1 MTPLFRYTT
10 VRHLAR
16 AKLRTTLTMVGIALG
31 VALYVAIRLCNESVS
46 ASFRDTMSALS
57 GAATLEVI
65 GGQDGIDESVYATV
79 ADTPGVVAAAP
90 VIQRTVAL
98 EEDPTVSLTI
108 VGVDPFSE
116 AAFRTSELDG
126 EPNGLPEPFLLDPT
140 AVLLTRS
147 FAQTHGL
154 AVGETLRVIDEDRVV
169 SLTVAGLLAPGRLA
183 RAWGGSIALM
193 DIAAAQWTLG
203 RLGTLDRID
212 ILTDPAAVDVVRAA
226 LQDRLSASV
235 TLQRPE
241 RRLAHA
247 ERVVRSFQ
255 VNLTALSGIALLV
268 GLFLIYNTMTYAL
281 LRRRAEIGLLRAI
294 GVTRRRLLALL
305 TAESLAFGAAGG
317 LVGVPLGALLA
328 RAALGTVSRT
338 VEALYQGAPA
348 QTIALT
354 PALAAEGVALG
365 CVVAVIAA
373 MIPIWEALHTVPREV
388 LHAGWV
394 ERRRQF
400 RAGPLAVAGL
410 GWFALAAWAAQA
422 GPVDGIP
429 LFGYAAALFV
439 VLGGACLAPLA
450 GLALARVVDPLA
462 LRLRW
467 VEARIAGGTLASTP
481 GRTAV
486 AAGALMTA
494 LAMMVSVIVMVGSF
508 RRTVER
514 WIADTISADVFVTPA
529 ARAAVGPSVHFSDG
543 SIVTALQAVPG
554 VAAVDPYRQI
564 PVHYDDGRPILVSAR
579 DLALVA
585 QRSTVLFERGD
596 PREILRQLA
605 SGASVAVSEILARTH
620 GLRAGGTIT
629 LPTPT
634 GPATFPIVGV
644 FFDYATDGGRV
655 LMDRSLFVS
664 HWNDSGVNAAAV
676 YLDADGDIEAI
687 QAAMTRALAPLH
699 RVTMTTNRDLKREVL
714 EVFDQTFAITRALN
728 LVALAV
734 AMLGVSN
741 TVLAIVLER
750 RREIGV
756 LRALGTT
763 RRQIGRIVACEAAL
777 IGLVGTALGAAT
789 GFGVSLILIRVV
801 NIQSFGW
808 TIGFWWEPTEV
819 LAAAGLTFAAA
830 LAAGWLPARYAAR
843 SPLVE
848 VLTDE

>member
-16 AKLRTTLTMVGIALG
+16 AKLRTALTMVGIALG

-65 GGQDGIDESVYATV
+65 GGQDGVDESVYATV

-126 EPNGLPEPFLLDPT
+126 EPNDLPEPFLLDPT

-154 AVGETLRVIDEDRVV
+154 AVGEPLRVVDADRVV
-169 SLTVAGLLAPGRLA
+169 SLTVAGLLAPGRRA
-183 RAWGGSIALM
+183 RAWGGRIALM

-212 ILTDPAAVDVVRAA
+212 ILTDPDAVDVVRAA
-226 LQDRLSASV
+226 LQGRLPASL

-305 TAESLAFGAAGG
+305 TAESLAFGAVGG

-354 PALAAEGVALG
+354 PALAAEGLALG
-365 CVVAVIAA
+365 CVVAVVAA
-373 MIPIWEALHTVPREV
+373 MIPIREALRTVPREV

-394 ERRRQF
+394 ERRRQL
-400 RAGPLAVAGL
+400 RAGPVAVTGL

-543 SIVTALQAVPG
+543 NIVTALQAVPG

-564 PVHYDDGRPILVSAR
+564 PVHYEGRPILVSAR
-579 DLALVA
+579 DLTLVA

-605 SGASVAVSEILARTH
+605 SGAGVAVSEVLARTH

-634 GPATFPIVGV
+634 GPATFPIIGV

-655 LMDRSLFVS
+655 LMDRSVFVS

-687 QAAMTRALAPLH
+687 QAAMAQSLAPSH

-714 EVFDQTFAITRALN
+714 DVFDQTFAITRALD

-734 AMLGVSN
+734 AMLGVAN

-801 NIQSFGW
+801 NVQSFGW

-819 LAAAGLTFAAA
+819 LAAAGLAFAAA

>member
-16 AKLRTTLTMVGIALG
+16 AKLRTALTMVGIALG

-57 GAATLEVI
+57 GATTLEVI
-65 GGQDGIDESVYATV
+65 GGQDGVDESVYATV

-116 AAFRTSELDG
+116 TAFRTSELDG
-126 EPNGLPEPFLLDPT
+126 EPNDLPEPFLLDPT

-154 AVGETLRVIDEDRVV
+154 AVGETLRVVDADRVV

-212 ILTDPAAVDVVRAA
+212 ILTDPDAVDVVRAA
-226 LQDRLSASV
+226 LQGRLSASV

-305 TAESLAFGAAGG
+305 TAESLAFGAVGG

-354 PALAAEGVALG
+354 PALAAEGLALG
-365 CVVAVIAA
+365 CVVAVVAA
-373 MIPIWEALHTVPREV
+373 MIPIREALRTVPREV

-394 ERRRQF
+394 ERHRQL
-400 RAGPLAVAGL
+400 RAGPLAVTGL

-564 PVHYDDGRPILVSAR
+564 PVHYEGRPILVSAR
-579 DLALVA
+579 DLTLVA
-585 QRSTVLFERGD
+585 QRSTVFFERGD

-605 SGASVAVSEILARTH
+605 SGAGVAVSEVLARTH

-655 LMDRSLFVS
+655 LMDRSVFVS

-687 QAAMTRALAPLH
+687 QAAMAQSLAPSH

-714 EVFDQTFAITRALN
+714 DVFDQTFAITRALD

-734 AMLGVSN
+734 AMLGVAN

-777 IGLVGTALGAAT
+777 IGLVGTALGVAT

-801 NIQSFGW
+801 NVQSFGW

-819 LAAAGLTFAAA
+819 MAAAGLAFAAA

>member
-1 MTPLFRYTT
+1 
-10 VRHLAR
+10 
-16 AKLRTTLTMVGIALG
+16 MVGIALG

-57 GAATLEVI
+57 GAATLEII
-65 GGQDGIDESVYATV
+65 GGQDGFDEAVYATV
-79 ADTPGVVAAAP
+79 AATPGVTAAAP
-90 VIQRTVAL
+90 ILQRTVAL
-98 EEDPTVSLTI
+98 EREPSVSLTI

-116 AAFRTSELDG
+116 TAFRTYELEG
-126 EPNGLPEPFLLDPT
+126 GPNDLPEPFLRDPT

-147 FAQTHGL
+147 FAHDHGF
-154 AVGETLRVIDEDRVV
+154 AVGKPLRVIEEDRAVN
-169 SLTVAGLLAPGRLA
+169 LTVAGLLAPVRLA
-183 RAWGGSIALM
+183 RAWGGGVAFM
-193 DIAAAQWTLG
+193 DIAAAQWMFG
-203 RLGTLDRID
+203 RLGKLDRID
-212 ILTDPAAVDVVRAA
+212 VLTDPGAVDAVRAA
-226 LQDRLSASV
+226 LQTRLPAGL

-281 LRRRAEIGLLRAI
+281 LRRRAEIGLLRAL

-305 TAESLAFGAAGG
+305 TAESLAFGAVGG
-317 LVGVPLGALLA
+317 LIGVPLGALLA
-328 RAALGTVSRT
+328 WAALGTVSRT

-354 PALAAEGVALG
+354 PALAAEGLALG
-365 CVVAVIAA
+365 CVVAVVAA
-373 MIPIWEALHTVPREV
+373 MIPIWEALLTVPREV

-394 ERRRQF
+394 ERRRQM
-400 RAGPLAVAGL
+400 RAGPMAVVGLA
-410 GWFALAAWAAQA
+410 WFALAAWAGQV
-422 GPVDGIP
+422 GPVNGIP
-429 LFGYAAALFV
+429 LFGYTAALFV

-462 LRLRW
+462 LRLGW

-529 ARAAVGPSVHFSDG
+529 ARAAVGPSAHFSDDR
-543 SIVTALQAVPG
+543 IVPALRAVPG

-564 PVHYDDGRPILVSAR
+564 PVQYEGRPILVSGR
-579 DLALVA
+579 DLTLVA
-585 QRSTVLFERGD
+585 QRSTVLFERGV
-596 PREILRQLA
+596 PREILRRMA
-605 SGASVAVSEILARTH
+605 AGEGVAVSEVLARTH
-620 GLRAGGTIT
+620 GLRAGGAIT

-634 GPATFPIVGV
+634 GLVTFPILGV

-655 LMDRSLFVS
+655 LMDRSALLK
-664 HWNDSGVNAAAV
+664 HWSDSGVNAAAV
-676 YLDADGDIEAI
+676 YLDADADVEGVR
-687 QAAMTRALAPLH
+687 AAMSRALAAAH
-699 RVTMTTNRDLKREVL
+699 RVTMTTNRELKREVL
-714 EVFDQTFAITRALN
+714 EVFDQTFAITRALD

-734 AMLGVSN
+734 AMLGVAN

-763 RRQIGRIVACEAAL
+763 RRQVGRIVVCEAGL
-777 IGLVGTALGAAT
+777 IGLVGMALGVAT

-801 NIQSFGW
+801 NVQSFGW
-808 TIGFWWEPTEV
+808 TIGFWWGPTDV
-819 LAAAGLTFAAA
+819 LAAAGLAFAAA
-830 LAAGWLPARYAAR
+830 VAAGWLPARHAAR

>member
-1 MTPLFRYTT
+1 
-10 VRHLAR
+10 
-16 AKLRTTLTMVGIALG
+16 MVGIALG

-65 GGQDGIDESVYATV
+65 GGQDGVDESVYATV

-90 VIQRTVAL
+90 VIQRTVAI

-126 EPNGLPEPFLLDPT
+126 EPNDLPEPFLLDPT

-154 AVGETLRVIDEDRVV
+154 AVGETLRVIDADRVV

-212 ILTDPAAVDVVRAA
+212 ILTDPDAVDVVRAA
-226 LQDRLSASV
+226 LQGRLPASV

-305 TAESLAFGAAGG
+305 TAESLAFGAVGG

-354 PALAAEGVALG
+354 PALAAEGLALG
-365 CVVAVIAA
+365 CVVAVVAA
-373 MIPIWEALHTVPREV
+373 MIPIREALRTVPREV

-394 ERRRQF
+394 ERHRQL
-400 RAGPLAVAGL
+400 RAGPLAVTGL
-410 GWFALAAWAAQA
+410 GWFALAAWAARA

-564 PVHYDDGRPILVSAR
+564 PVHYEGRPILVSAR
-579 DLALVA
+579 DLTLVA

-605 SGASVAVSEILARTH
+605 SGAGVAVSEVLARTH

-634 GPATFPIVGV
+634 GSAAFPIVGV

-655 LMDRSLFVS
+655 LMDRSVLVS

-676 YLDADGDIEAI
+676 YLDADGDLEAI
-687 QAAMTRALAPLH
+687 QAAMAQSLAPSH

-714 EVFDQTFAITRALN
+714 EVFDQTFAITRALD

-734 AMLGVSN
+734 AMLGVAN

-801 NIQSFGW
+801 NVQSFGW

-819 LAAAGLTFAAA
+819 LAAAGLAFAAA

>member
-10 VRHLAR
+10 IRHLER
-16 AKLRTTLTMVGIALG
+16 AKLRTALTMIGIALG

-65 GGQDGIDESVYATV
+65 GGQDGVDESVYATV

-126 EPNGLPEPFLLDPT
+126 EPNDLPEPFLLDPT
-140 AVLLTRS
+140 AVLLARS

-169 SLTVAGLLAPGRLA
+169 NLTVAGLLAPGRLA
-183 RAWGGSIALM
+183 RVWGGSIALM

-212 ILTDPAAVDVVRAA
+212 ILTDPDAVDVVRAA
-226 LQDRLSASV
+226 LQGRLPTSV

-305 TAESLAFGAAGG
+305 TAESLAFGAVGG

-354 PALAAEGVALG
+354 PALAAEGLALG
-365 CVVAVIAA
+365 CVVAVVAA
-373 MIPIWEALHTVPREV
+373 MIPIREALRTVPREV

-394 ERRRQF
+394 ERHRQL
-400 RAGPLAVAGL
+400 RAGPLAVTGL

-422 GPVDGIP
+422 GPVAGIP

-564 PVHYDDGRPILVSAR
+564 PVHYEGRPILVSAR
-579 DLALVA
+579 DLTLVA

-605 SGASVAVSEILARTH
+605 SGSGVAVSEVLARTH
-620 GLRAGGTIT
+620 GLHAGGTIT

-655 LMDRSLFVS
+655 LMDRSVFVS

-687 QAAMTRALAPLH
+687 RAAMAQSLAPSH

-714 EVFDQTFAITRALN
+714 DIFDQTFAITRALD

-734 AMLGVSN
+734 AMLGVAN

-801 NIQSFGW
+801 NVQSFGW
-808 TIGFWWEPTEV
+808 TIGFWWEPAEV
-819 LAAAGLTFAAA
+819 LAAAGLAFAAA

>member
-1 MTPLFRYTT
+1 VTPLFRYTT

-16 AKLRTTLTMVGIALG
+16 AKLRTALTMVGIALG

-57 GAATLEVI
+57 GATTLEVI
-65 GGQDGIDESVYATV
+65 GGQDGVDESVYATV

-116 AAFRTSELDG
+116 TAFRTSELDG
-126 EPNGLPEPFLLDPT
+126 EPNDLPEPFLLDPT

-154 AVGETLRVIDEDRVV
+154 AVGETLRVVDADRVV

-212 ILTDPAAVDVVRAA
+212 ILTDPDAVDVVRAA
-226 LQDRLSASV
+226 LQGRLSASV

-305 TAESLAFGAAGG
+305 TAESLAFGAVGG

-354 PALAAEGVALG
+354 PALAAEGLALG
-365 CVVAVIAA
+365 CVVAVVAA
-373 MIPIWEALHTVPREV
+373 MIPIREALRTVPREV

-394 ERRRQF
+394 ERHRQL
-400 RAGPLAVAGL
+400 RAGPLAVTGL

-564 PVHYDDGRPILVSAR
+564 PVHYEGRPILVSAR
-579 DLALVA
+579 DLTLVA
-585 QRSTVLFERGD
+585 QRSTVFFERGD

-605 SGASVAVSEILARTH
+605 SGAGVAVSEVLARTH

-655 LMDRSLFVS
+655 LMDRSVFVS

-687 QAAMTRALAPLH
+687 QAAMAQSLAPSH

-714 EVFDQTFAITRALN
+714 DVFDQTFAITRALD

-734 AMLGVSN
+734 AMLGVAN

-777 IGLVGTALGAAT
+777 IGLVGTALGVAT

-801 NIQSFGW
+801 NVQSFGW

-819 LAAAGLTFAAA
+819 MAAAGLAFAAA

>member
-1 MTPLFRYTT
+1 
-10 VRHLAR
+10 
-16 AKLRTTLTMVGIALG
+16 
-31 VALYVAIRLCNESVS
+31 
-46 ASFRDTMSALS
+46 
-57 GAATLEVI
+57 
-65 GGQDGIDESVYATV
+65 
-79 ADTPGVVAAAP
+79 
-90 VIQRTVAL
+90 
-98 EEDPTVSLTI
+98 VSLTI

-126 EPNGLPEPFLLDPT
+126 EPNDLPEPFLLDPT
-140 AVLLTRS
+140 AVLLARS

-169 SLTVAGLLAPGRLA
+169 NLTVAGLLAPGRLA
-183 RAWGGSIALM
+183 RVWGGSIALM

-212 ILTDPAAVDVVRAA
+212 ILTDPDAVDVVRAA
-226 LQDRLSASV
+226 LQGRLPTSV

-305 TAESLAFGAAGG
+305 TAESLAFGAVGG

-354 PALAAEGVALG
+354 PALAAEGLALG
-365 CVVAVIAA
+365 CVVAVVAA
-373 MIPIWEALHTVPREV
+373 MIPIREALRTVPREV

-394 ERRRQF
+394 ERHRQL
-400 RAGPLAVAGL
+400 RAGPLAVTGL

-422 GPVDGIP
+422 GPVAGIP

-564 PVHYDDGRPILVSAR
+564 PVHYEGRPILVSAR
-579 DLALVA
+579 DLTLVA

-605 SGASVAVSEILARTH
+605 SGSGVAVSEVLARTH
-620 GLRAGGTIT
+620 GLHAGGTIT

-655 LMDRSLFVS
+655 LMDRSVFVS

-687 QAAMTRALAPLH
+687 RAAMAQSLAPSH

-714 EVFDQTFAITRALN
+714 DIFDQTFAITRALD

-734 AMLGVSN
+734 AMLGVAN

-801 NIQSFGW
+801 NVQSFGW
-808 TIGFWWEPTEV
+808 TIGFWWEPAEV
-819 LAAAGLTFAAA
+819 LAAAGLAFAAA

>member
-10 VRHLAR
+10 ARHLAR
-16 AKLRTTLTMVGIALG
+16 AKLRTALTMVGIALG
-31 VALYVAIRLCNESVS
+31 VALYVAIRLCNDSVS

-57 GAATLEVI
+57 GAATLEVV
-65 GGQDGIDESVYATV
+65 GGQEGLDEAVYATV
-79 ADTPGVVAAAP
+79 AETPGVTAVAP
-90 VIQRTVAL
+90 IIQRTVAL
-98 EEDPTVSLTI
+98 EREPSVSLTI
-108 VGVDPFSE
+108 VGIDPFSE
-116 AAFRTSELDG
+116 AAFRADELDG
-126 EPNGLPEPFLLDPT
+126 GPTDPAEPFLLDPT

-147 FAQTHGL
+147 FAHRHGL
-154 AVGETLRVIDEDRVV
+154 AVGQTIRVVDEDRAVT
-169 SLTVAGLLAPGRLA
+169 LTVAGLLPPGRLA
-183 RAWGGSIALM
+183 RAQGGGIALM
-193 DIAAAQWTLG
+193 DIASAQWTLG

-212 ILTDPAAVDVVRAA
+212 ILTDPAAVDTVSAA
-226 LQDRLSASV
+226 LQRRLPAGL

-268 GLFLIYNTMTYAL
+268 GLFLIYNTMTYAW
-281 LRRRAEIGLLRAI
+281 LRRRAEIGLLRAL
-294 GVTRRRLLALL
+294 GVTRRRLFALL
-305 TAESLAFGAAGG
+305 AAESLAFGAVGG
-317 LVGVPLGALLA
+317 LIGVPLGALLA
-328 RAALGTVSRT
+328 WAALGTVSRT

-354 PALAAEGVALG
+354 PALAAEGLALG
-365 CVVAVIAA
+365 CAVAVVAA

-394 ERRRQF
+394 ERRRHLH
-400 RAGPLAVAGL
+400 AGPLAVAGL

-422 GPVDGIP
+422 GPVNGIP

-439 VLGGACLAPLA
+439 VLGGTCLAPLA

-462 LRLRW
+462 LRLGW

-514 WIADTISADVFVTPA
+514 WIAETISADMFVTPA
-529 ARAAVGPSVHFSDG
+529 ARAAVGPSAHFPDDSV
-543 SIVTALQAVPG
+543 VTVLRAVPG

-564 PVHYDDGRPILVSAR
+564 PIQYSGHPILVSAR
-579 DLALVA
+579 DLTLVA

-596 PREILRQLA
+596 PPEMLRQMA
-605 SGASVAVSEILARTH
+605 AGAGVAVSEVLARSH
-620 GLRAGGTIT
+620 GLRAGGVIT
-629 LPTPT
+629 LPAPA
-634 GPATFPIVGV
+634 GPVTFPIVGV

-655 LMDRSLFVS
+655 LMDRSAFSS
-664 HWNDSGVNAAAV
+664 HWKDSGVTAAAV
-676 YLDADGDIEAI
+676 YLDPGADIENVRTAI
-687 QAAMTRALAPLH
+687 TRALTPLH
-699 RVTMTTNRDLKREVL
+699 RVTMTSNRELKREVL
-714 EVFDQTFAITRALN
+714 EVFDQTFAITRALD

-734 AMLGVSN
+734 AMLGVAN

-763 RRQIGRIVACEAAL
+763 RRQIGRIVVCEAGL
-777 IGLVGTALGAAT
+777 IGLVGTVLGAAT
-789 GFGVSLILIRVV
+789 GFGVALILIRVV
-801 NIQSFGW
+801 NVQSFGW
-808 TIGFWWEPTEV
+808 TIRFWWGPTEV
-819 LAAAGLTFAAA
+819 LAAAGLAFAAA
-830 LAAGWLPARYAAR
+830 LAAGWLPARHAAR

>member
-16 AKLRTTLTMVGIALG
+16 AKLRTALTMVGIALG

-65 GGQDGIDESVYATV
+65 GGQDGVDESVYATV

-116 AAFRTSELDG
+116 TAFRTSELDG
-126 EPNGLPEPFLLDPT
+126 EPNDLPEPFLLDPT

-154 AVGETLRVIDEDRVV
+154 AVGETLRVVDADRVV

-212 ILTDPAAVDVVRAA
+212 ILTDPDAVDVVRAA
-226 LQDRLSASV
+226 LQGRLSASV

-305 TAESLAFGAAGG
+305 TAESLAFGAVGG

-354 PALAAEGVALG
+354 PALAAEGLALG
-365 CVVAVIAA
+365 CVVAVVAA
-373 MIPIWEALHTVPREV
+373 MIPIREALRTVPREV

-394 ERRRQF
+394 ERHRQL
-400 RAGPLAVAGL
+400 RAGPLAVTGL

-564 PVHYDDGRPILVSAR
+564 PVHYEGRPILVSAR
-579 DLALVA
+579 DLTLVA
-585 QRSTVLFERGD
+585 QRSTVFFERGD

-605 SGASVAVSEILARTH
+605 SGAGVAVSEVLARTH

-655 LMDRSLFVS
+655 LMDRSVFVS

-687 QAAMTRALAPLH
+687 QAAMAQSLAPSH

-714 EVFDQTFAITRALN
+714 DVFDQTFAITRALD

-734 AMLGVSN
+734 AMLGVAN

-777 IGLVGTALGAAT
+777 IGLVGTALGVAT

-801 NIQSFGW
+801 NVQSFGW

-819 LAAAGLTFAAA
+819 LAAAGLAFAAA

>member
-1 MTPLFRYTT
+1 
-10 VRHLAR
+10 
-16 AKLRTTLTMVGIALG
+16 MVGIALG

-65 GGQDGIDESVYATV
+65 GGQDGVDESVYATV

-98 EEDPTVSLTI
+98 EEDPTESLTI

-126 EPNGLPEPFLLDPT
+126 EPNDLPEPFLLDPT

-154 AVGETLRVIDEDRVV
+154 AVGETLRVIDADRVV
-169 SLTVAGLLAPGRLA
+169 SLTVAGLLAPGRRA

-212 ILTDPAAVDVVRAA
+212 ILTDPDAVDVVRAA
-226 LQDRLSASV
+226 LQGRLPASL

-305 TAESLAFGAAGG
+305 TAESLAFGAVGG

-354 PALAAEGVALG
+354 PALAAEGLALG
-365 CVVAVIAA
+365 CVVAVVAA
-373 MIPIWEALHTVPREV
+373 LIPIREALRTVPREV

-394 ERRRQF
+394 ERRRQL
-400 RAGPLAVAGL
+400 RAGPLAVTGL

-543 SIVTALQAVPG
+543 SIVTVLQAVPG

-564 PVHYDDGRPILVSAR
+564 PVHYEGRPILVSAR
-579 DLALVA
+579 DLTLVA
-585 QRSTVLFERGD
+585 RHSTVLFERGD

-605 SGASVAVSEILARTH
+605 SGAGVAVSEVLARTH

-655 LMDRSLFVS
+655 LMDRSVFMS

-687 QAAMTRALAPLH
+687 RAAMAQSLAPSH

-714 EVFDQTFAITRALN
+714 DVFDQTFAITRALD

-734 AMLGVSN
+734 AMLGVAN

-763 RRQIGRIVACEAAL
+763 RRQIGRIVVCEAAL

-801 NIQSFGW
+801 NVQSFGW

-819 LAAAGLTFAAA
+819 LAAAGLAFAAA